1 MQIMNYLLLNINK
14 NNIKVIFIKWNI
26 MYIKISIFLC
36 PKKNIAN
43 RNNNN
48 RVSIINIIIR

>member
-1 MQIMNYLLLNINK
+1 MQIMNYLLLNTNK